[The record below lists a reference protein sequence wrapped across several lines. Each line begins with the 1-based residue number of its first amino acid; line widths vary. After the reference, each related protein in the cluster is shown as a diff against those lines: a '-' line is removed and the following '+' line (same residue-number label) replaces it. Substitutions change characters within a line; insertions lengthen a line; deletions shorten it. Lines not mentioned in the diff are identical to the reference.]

1 MEPERNGMFSGPIKK
16 VLWNVSVIH
25 EKRLGVL
32 DEHIENLLQNNN
44 NNEDYKKE
52 LKTLN
57 KKIDILANFRS
68 EFNEYKK
75 DIKNIKNTL
84 SLQDSGDVNEKIE
97 ELNNNKLSTI
107 VYLNNI
113 KGMRKTIKGL
123 KTKLNKL
130 SNDYNIL
137 NLSHEQLKI
146 NYDNNNNDAD
156 DGDDEEENDDDEKLE
171 LTSKKASRDAAENAA
186 LAVNY
191 TNGKS
196 EQIDKLI
203 TTLVEEKTQGNTKIK
218 LDVNEK
224 KVGNSSDVNDKKET
238 QSETNKQVDNRP
250 DWLKYKIKKELGNN

>member
-1 MEPERNGMFSGPIKK
+1 MESERNEMFSGSIKK

-32 DEHIENLLQNNN
+32 DEHIEKLLQNNN

-84 SLQDSGDVNEKIE
+84 SLQDSGDLNEKIE

-113 KGMRKTIKGL
+113 KEMRKTIKGL

-137 NLSHEQLKI
+137 NLSHEQLKL

-156 DGDDEEENDDDEKLE
+156 DGDDEEENDNDEKLE

-191 TNGKS
+191 TNEKS

-203 TTLVEEKTQGNTKIK
+203 TTLVEEKTQGNTKVK
-218 LDVNEK
+218 LEVNEK
-224 KVGNSSDVNDKKET
+224 KEENSSDVNDKKET
-238 QSETNKQVDNRP
+238 QNETNKQVDNRP
-250 DWLKYKIKKELGNN
+250 AWLKYKIKKQLEKN

>member
-1 MEPERNGMFSGPIKK
+1 MESERNEMFSGSIKK

-32 DEHIENLLQNNN
+32 DEHIEKLLQNNN

-84 SLQDSGDVNEKIE
+84 SLQDSGDLNEKIE

-113 KGMRKTIKGL
+113 KEMRKTIKGL

-137 NLSHEQLKI
+137 NLSHEQLKL

-156 DGDDEEENDDDEKLE
+156 DGDDEEENDNDEKLE

-191 TNGKS
+191 TNEKL
-196 EQIDKLI
+196 EQIDKSI
-203 TTLVEEKTQGNTKIK
+203 TTLVEEKGQGKTKVK
-218 LDVNEK
+218 LKVNEK
-224 KVGNSSDVNDKKET
+224 RENSSDVNDKIETQKET
-238 QSETNKQVDNRP
+238 NNPVDNKP
-250 DWLKYKIKKELGNN
+250 AWLKYKVKKPLENN